1 MATTFL
7 QLVNQVNRRLNE
19 VELTSTNFA
28 SATGFYAHAKDAVN
42 ASIRYI
48 NQSEFEWPFNHNT
61 QTTTLTANQ
70 SRYSFPADCKVINF
84 DSFRIKEDSTLGNS
98 TTRILPL
105 IYE

>member
-61 QTTTLTANQ
+61 QTTTLTANT
-70 SRYSFPADCKVINF
+70 SRYSFPADWSDVGRCRHLFDLSPRIN
-84 DSFRIKEDSTLGNS
+84 SPINCVWLG
-98 TTRILPL
+98 T
-105 IYE
+105 